1 MPTDTRYVRA
11 ATARRSPNARLYS
24 AVPRSS
30 QCPSIVTVQLG
41 YFLRTAASASSTAWP
56 AALTSALSSSKNNGL
71 SGELRFR
78 SSSEAD
84 AMASSRTGSGGTTVG
99 SATGCG
105 GAGGRV
111 PGSVVVVGGGC
122 GRAIGGFALWQAAY
136 SGAVSR
142 IRTESAARK
151 AAFSVCI
158 VYSIYG
164 PADRPAATIIW
175 TNRAWRCY

>member
-11 ATARRSPNARLYS
+11 ATARRSPKARLYS

-30 QCPSIVTVQLG
+30 QCPSIVKVQLE
-41 YFLRTAASASSTAWP
+41 YFFRTAASASSTAWP
-56 AALTSALSSSKNNGL
+56 AALTSALSNSKNNGL

-84 AMASSRTGSGGTTVG
+84 AMASSRAGSGGTTVG

-111 PGSVVVVGGGC
+111 PGAVDVVGGGGC
-122 GRAIGGFALWQAAY
+122 GRAIGGFALWQATK
-136 SGAVSR
+136 SGGVSR
-142 IRTESAARK
+142 IRTESAASK
-151 AAFSVCI
+151 AALRVCI
-158 VYSIYG
+158 VYYIPSL
-164 PADRPAATIIW
+164 PL
-175 TNRAWRCY
+175 